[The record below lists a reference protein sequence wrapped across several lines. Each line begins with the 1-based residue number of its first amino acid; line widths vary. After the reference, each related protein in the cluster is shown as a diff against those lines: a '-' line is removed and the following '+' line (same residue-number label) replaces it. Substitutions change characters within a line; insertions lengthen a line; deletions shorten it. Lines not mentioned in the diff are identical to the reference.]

1 MTMKM
6 ILKITSLLIF
16 TGLTF
21 FLTSC
26 YSSSPKTDKQSTIM
40 KNYFDSTGSVFV
52 KLYKPADNKVVSY
65 WETWNT
71 NDKTATTHFG
81 FIGDKGTSENVITSS
96 SKELQDKINSLIDQK
111 IKEGYS
117 EIPIEKQYTVTINF
131 KLKTWGTSKDLDRR
145 EFVRNIV
152 TENLGWTGNGRCD
165 DGDIGSGEMTLF
177 ADVIDPYI
185 AIKTLTK
192 EFIDK
197 KITDEHTFGIMLGDK
212 VITTDYKQGNK

>member
-1 MTMKM
+1 MKM
-6 ILKITSLLIF
+6 IFKITCLLIF
-16 TGLTF
+16 TGLTC
-21 FLTSC
+21 FLTNC
-26 YSSSPKTDKQSTIM
+26 YSASAKTDKQQTIL

-52 KLYKPADNKVVSY
+52 KLYKPTNDKVILY

-71 NDKTATTHFG
+71 NDKSAITHFG
-81 FIGDKGTSENVITSS
+81 LLGDKGTIEKVNTFS

-111 IKEGYS
+111 IKEGYA
-117 EIPIEKQYTVTINF
+117 EIPIEKLYTVTINF

-177 ADVIDPYI
+177 ADVVDPYI
-185 AIKTLTK
+185 AIRTLTK
-192 EFIDK
+192 EFLDK
-197 KITDEHTFGIMLGDK
+197 NINDEHIFGIMQGDK
-212 VITTDYKQGNK
+212 VITTDYKPSSK